1 MSLFD
6 FFIIFVI
13 GICFIY
19 SFSKG
24 MVREIFSLLGYLV
37 GYVLAMDYYEEFA
50 TALQSMVS
58 QEIMARISDFAIV
71 FTVVKILVGLFI
83 IFIVKITF
91 GLLGR
96 LIRKSVEGTLA
107 ISFLDRIVGGALGVL
122 KGLVIVAIIMFPLGL
137 FSGGYEKV
145 TQGSIIAPYLEKIIS
160 LVSQES
166 YVDEFLD
173 FSSEISVDEVQE
185 KIKKM
190 SDLNAITQ
198 DIKNKKEKFLGT
210 IQEGIKN
217 KPEEGAMENYTKEDK
232 NKLND
237 LLETFSTK

>member
-1 MSLFD
+1 
-6 FFIIFVI
+6 
-13 GICFIY
+13 
-19 SFSKG
+19 

-58 QEIMARISDFAIV
+58 QEIMARISEFTIV
-71 FTVVKILVGLFI
+71 FTALKILVALFI
-83 IFIVKITF
+83 IFIVKIIF

-107 ISFLDRIVGGALGVL
+107 ISFLDRIVGGALGGL

-166 YVDEFLD
+166 YIDQFLD
-173 FSSEISVDEVQE
+173 FSSEISVDGVQE
-185 KIKKM
+185 KLEKM
-190 SDLNAITQ
+190 GDLDAITQ
-198 DIKNKKEKFLGT
+198 KIKHKKEELLDT
-210 IQEGIKN
+210 IQGGIKN
-217 KPEEGAMENYTKEDK
+217 KPEEGAMDNHTKEDK

-237 LLETFSTK
+237 LLKTFSTK

>member
-1 MSLFD
+1 
-6 FFIIFVI
+6 
-13 GICFIY
+13 
-19 SFSKG
+19 

-83 IFIVKITF
+83 IFIVKIIF

-166 YVDEFLD
+166 YIDEFLD

-198 DIKNKKEKFLGT
+198 DIKNKKEEFLGT
-210 IQEGIKN
+210 IQGGIKN
-217 KPEEGAMENYTKEDK
+217 KAQEDAMENYTKEDK

>member
-1 MSLFD
+1 MSIFD
-6 FFIIFVI
+6 FFIIFII
-13 GICFIY
+13 GICFVY

-58 QEIMARISDFAIV
+58 QEIMARISKFAIV

-83 IFIVKITF
+83 IFIVKVIF

-107 ISFLDRIVGGALGVL
+107 ISLLDRIVGGGLGFL
-122 KGLVIVAIIMFPLGL
+122 KGLVIVAIMMFPLGL

-145 TQGSIIAPYLEKIIS
+145 TQGSIISPYLEKTIS

-166 YVDEFLD
+166 YIDKFLD
-173 FSSEISVDEVQE
+173 FSSEMSFDGVQE
-185 KIKKM
+185 KLQKIGA
-190 SDLNAITQ
+190 LNEITQ
-198 DIKNKKEKFLGT
+198 DIKHKKEELLDAVKG
-210 IQEGIKN
+210 EIKN
-217 KPEEGAMENYTKEDK
+217 SPEEDAMDNHTKEDK
-232 NKLND
+232 KKLNN
-237 LLETFSTK
+237 LLKKFSTK

>member
-1 MSLFD
+1 MTIFD
-6 FFIIFVI
+6 FFIIFII
-13 GICFIY
+13 GICFVY

-58 QEIMARISDFAIV
+58 QEIMGRISEFAIV

-83 IFIVKITF
+83 IFIVKIIF

-107 ISFLDRIVGGALGVL
+107 ISFLDRIVGGALGGL

-137 FSGGYEKV
+137 FNGGYEKV

-166 YVDEFLD
+166 YIDKFLD
-173 FSSEISVDEVQE
+173 FSSEMSVDGVQE
-185 KIKKM
+185 KLEKIG
-190 SDLNAITQ
+190 DLNAITQ
-198 DIKNKKEKFLGT
+198 GIKLKKEELLDT
-210 IQEGIKN
+210 IQGGIKN
-217 KPEEGAMENYTKEDK
+217 KTEEGAMDNHTKEDK

-237 LLETFSTK
+237 LLKTFSTK

>member
-1 MSLFD
+1 
-6 FFIIFVI
+6 
-13 GICFIY
+13 
-19 SFSKG
+19 

-58 QEIMARISDFAIV
+58 QEIMARISKFAIV

-83 IFIVKITF
+83 IFIVKVIF

-96 LIRKSVEGTLA
+96 LIRKSEGTLA
-107 ISFLDRIVGGALGVL
+107 ISFLDRIAGGALGGL

-166 YVDEFLD
+166 YIDKFLD
-173 FSSEISVDEVQE
+173 FSSEISVDGVQE
-185 KIKKM
+185 KLEKM
-190 SDLNAITQ
+190 GDLNAITQ
-198 DIKNKKEKFLGT
+198 DIKHKKEELLDT
-210 IQEGIKN
+210 IQGGIKN
-217 KPEEGAMENYTKEDK
+217 RPEEGAMDNHTKEDK

-237 LLETFSTK
+237 LLKTFSTK

>member
-6 FFIIFVI
+6 FVIIFII
-13 GICFIY
+13 GICFVY

-58 QEIMARISDFAIV
+58 QEIMARISEFPIV
-71 FTVVKILVGLFI
+71 FTALKILVALFI
-83 IFIVKITF
+83 IFIVKIIF

-107 ISFLDRIVGGALGVL
+107 ISFLDRIVGGALGGL

-166 YVDEFLD
+166 YIDKFLD
-173 FSSEISVDEVQE
+173 FSSEISVDGVQE
-185 KIKKM
+185 KLEKIG
-190 SDLNAITQ
+190 DLNTITQ
-198 DIKNKKEKFLGT
+198 DIKHKKEELLDA
-210 IQEGIKN
+210 IQGGIKN
-217 KPEEGAMENYTKEDK
+217 RPEEGAMDNHTKEDK

-237 LLETFSTK
+237 LLKTFSTK

>member
-50 TALQSMVS
+50 TVLQSMVS

-83 IFIVKITF
+83 IFIVKIIF

-198 DIKNKKEKFLGT
+198 DIKNKKEEFLGT

>member
-1 MSLFD
+1 
-6 FFIIFVI
+6 
-13 GICFIY
+13 
-19 SFSKG
+19 

-58 QEIMARISDFAIV
+58 QEIMARVSEFAIV
-71 FTVVKILVGLFI
+71 FTVLKILAGLFI
-83 IFIVKITF
+83 IFIVKIIF

-107 ISFLDRIVGGALGVL
+107 ISFLDRIVGGALGGL

-160 LVSQES
+160 LASQES
-166 YVDEFLD
+166 YINKFLD
-173 FSSEISVDEVQE
+173 FSSEMSVDGVQE
-185 KIKKM
+185 KLEKIG
-190 SDLNAITQ
+190 DLNTITQ
-198 DIKNKKEKFLGT
+198 DIKHKKEELLDA
-210 IQEGIKN
+210 IQGGIKN
-217 KPEEGAMENYTKEDK
+217 IPEEGAMDNHTKEDK

-237 LLETFSTK
+237 LLKTFSTK

>member
-6 FFIIFVI
+6 FFIIFII

-24 MVREIFSLLGYLV
+24 MVREIFSLLGYLM

-83 IFIVKITF
+83 IFIVKIIF

-173 FSSEISVDEVQE
+173 FSSEISVDEFQE

-190 SDLNAITQ
+190 SELNAITQ

-217 KPEEGAMENYTKEDK
+217 KPEDAAMENYTKEDK

>member
-1 MSLFD
+1 
-6 FFIIFVI
+6 
-13 GICFIY
+13 
-19 SFSKG
+19 

-37 GYVLAMDYYEEFA
+37 GYVLAMDYYDEFA

-58 QEIMARISDFAIV
+58 QEIMARISEFAIV
-71 FTVVKILVGLFI
+71 FTVVKILAGLFI
-83 IFIVKITF
+83 VFIVKVIF

-107 ISFLDRIVGGALGVL
+107 ISFLDRIVGGALGGL

-166 YVDEFLD
+166 YIDKFLD
-173 FSSEISVDEVQE
+173 FSSEISVDGFQE
-185 KIKKM
+185 KLEKM
-190 SDLNAITQ
+190 GDLNAITQ
-198 DIKNKKEKFLGT
+198 DIKHKKEELLDT
-210 IQEGIKN
+210 IQGEIK
-217 KPEEGAMENYTKEDK
+217 KRPKEGAMDNYTKEDK

-237 LLETFSTK
+237 LLKTFSTK

>member
-1 MSLFD
+1 
-6 FFIIFVI
+6 
-13 GICFIY
+13 
-19 SFSKG
+19 

-58 QEIMARISDFAIV
+58 QEIMARISEFAIV

-83 IFIVKITF
+83 IFIVKVIF

-107 ISFLDRIVGGALGVL
+107 ISFLDRIVGGALGGL

-137 FSGGYEKV
+137 FTGGYEKV
-145 TQGSIIAPYLEKIIS
+145 TQGSIIAPYLEKIFS
-160 LVSQES
+160 LVNQES
-166 YVDEFLD
+166 YIDKFLD
-173 FSSEISVDEVQE
+173 FSSEISVDGVQE
-185 KIKKM
+185 KLEKM
-190 SDLNAITQ
+190 GDLNAITQ
-198 DIKNKKEKFLGT
+198 DIKHKKEELLDT
-210 IQEGIKN
+210 IQGGIKN
-217 KPEEGAMENYTKEDK
+217 RPEEGAMDNHTKEDK

-237 LLETFSTK
+237 LLKTFSTK

>member
-6 FFIIFVI
+6 FFIIVVV
-13 GICFIY
+13 GICFLY

-37 GYVLAMDYYEEFA
+37 GYVLAMDYYDEFA

-58 QEIMARISDFAIV
+58 QEIMARISEFAIV
-71 FTVVKILVGLFI
+71 FTVVKILAGLFI
-83 IFIVKITF
+83 VFIVKVIF

-107 ISFLDRIVGGALGVL
+107 ISFLDRIVGGALGGL
-122 KGLVIVAIIMFPLGL
+122 KGLVIIAIIMFPLGL

-160 LVSQES
+160 LASQES
-166 YVDEFLD
+166 YIDKFLD
-173 FSSEISVDEVQE
+173 FTSEISVDGVQE
-185 KIKKM
+185 KLEKM
-190 SDLNAITQ
+190 GDLNVITQ
-198 DIKNKKEKFLGT
+198 DIKHKKEELLDM
-210 IQEGIKN
+210 IQGEIK
-217 KPEEGAMENYTKEDK
+217 KRPEEGPMDNYTKEDK

-237 LLETFSTK
+237 LLETFSTN

>member
-1 MSLFD
+1 MTIFD
-6 FFIIFVI
+6 FFIIFII
-13 GICFIY
+13 GICFVY

-58 QEIMARISDFAIV
+58 QEIMGRISEFAIV

-83 IFIVKITF
+83 IFIVKIIF

-107 ISFLDRIVGGALGVL
+107 ISFLDRIVGGALGGL

-137 FSGGYEKV
+137 FNGGYEKV

-166 YVDEFLD
+166 YIDKFLD
-173 FSSEISVDEVQE
+173 FSSEMSVDGVQE
-185 KIKKM
+185 KLEKIG
-190 SDLNAITQ
+190 DLNTITQ
-198 DIKNKKEKFLGT
+198 DIKHKKEELLDA
-210 IQEGIKN
+210 IQGGIKN
-217 KPEEGAMENYTKEDK
+217 IPEEGAMDNYTKEDK
-232 NKLND
+232 KKLND

>member
-1 MSLFD
+1 
-6 FFIIFVI
+6 
-13 GICFIY
+13 
-19 SFSKG
+19 

-58 QEIMARISDFAIV
+58 QEIMARISKFAIV
-71 FTVVKILVGLFI
+71 FTVVKILAGLFI
-83 IFIVKITF
+83 IFIVKVIF

-107 ISFLDRIVGGALGVL
+107 ISFLDRIVGGALGGL

-137 FSGGYEKV
+137 FNGGYEKV

-166 YVDEFLD
+166 YIDKFLD
-173 FSSEISVDEVQE
+173 FSSEMSVDGVQE
-185 KIKKM
+185 KLEKIG
-190 SDLNAITQ
+190 DLNTITQ
-198 DIKNKKEKFLGT
+198 DIKHKKEELLDA
-210 IQEGIKN
+210 IQGGIKN
-217 KPEEGAMENYTKEDK
+217 IPEEGAMDNHTKEDK

-237 LLETFSTK
+237 LLKTFSTK

>member
-1 MSLFD
+1 MSVFD
-6 FFIIFVI
+6 FIIILII
-13 GICFIY
+13 GICFVY

-50 TALQSMVS
+50 TALQSMIS
-58 QEIMARISDFAIV
+58 QDIMARISEFEIV

-83 IFIVKITF
+83 IFVVKVIF
-91 GLLGR
+91 GLIGR

-145 TQGSIIAPYLEKIIS
+145 TQGSILAPYLEKIIS

-166 YVDEFLD
+166 YIDKFLG
-173 FSSEISVDEVQE
+173 FSSEMTVDGVQE
-185 KIKKM
+185 KLEKIG
-190 SDLNAITQ
+190 DLNAITQ
-198 DIKNKKEKFLGT
+198 DIKHKKEELLDA
-210 IQEGIKN
+210 IQGGVNNIPKEDTMDN
-217 KPEEGAMENYTKEDK
+217 HTKEDK
-232 NKLND
+232 DKLND
-237 LLETFSTK
+237 LLKTFSTK

>member
-1 MSLFD
+1 
-6 FFIIFVI
+6 
-13 GICFIY
+13 
-19 SFSKG
+19 

-50 TALQSMVS
+50 TSLQSMVS

-83 IFIVKITF
+83 IFIVKIIF

-173 FSSEISVDEVQE
+173 FSSEISVDEFQE

-190 SDLNAITQ
+190 SELNAITQ
-198 DIKNKKEKFLGT
+198 DIKNKKEEFLGT
-210 IQEGIKN
+210 IQGGIKN
-217 KPEEGAMENYTKEDK
+217 KAQEDAMENYTKEDK

>member
-1 MSLFD
+1 
-6 FFIIFVI
+6 
-13 GICFIY
+13 
-19 SFSKG
+19 

-50 TALQSMVS
+50 TALKSMVS
-58 QEIMARISDFAIV
+58 QEIMARISEFAIV

-83 IFIVKITF
+83 IFIVKAIF

-107 ISFLDRIVGGALGVL
+107 ISFLDRIVGGVLGGL
-122 KGLVIVAIIMFPLGL
+122 KGLVIEVIIMFPLGL

-145 TQGSIIAPYLEKIIS
+145 TQGSIISPYLEKIIF

-166 YVDEFLD
+166 YIDKFLD
-173 FSSEISVDEVQE
+173 FSSEISVDGVQE
-185 KIKKM
+185 KLEKM
-190 SDLNAITQ
+190 GDLNAITQ
-198 DIKNKKEKFLGT
+198 DIKNKKEELLDT
-210 IQEGIKN
+210 IQGGIKN
-217 KPEEGAMENYTKEDK
+217 RPEEGAMDNHTKEDK

-237 LLETFSTK
+237 LLKTFSTK

>member
-1 MSLFD
+1 MTIFD
-6 FFIIFVI
+6 FFIIFII
-13 GICFIY
+13 GICFVY

-58 QEIMARISDFAIV
+58 QEIMGRISEFAIV
-71 FTVVKILVGLFI
+71 FTVVKVLVGLFI
-83 IFIVKITF
+83 IFIVKIIF

-107 ISFLDRIVGGALGVL
+107 ISFLDRIGGGALGGL

-137 FSGGYEKV
+137 FNGGYEKV
-145 TQGSIIAPYLEKIIS
+145 TQGSIIEPYLEKINS

-166 YVDEFLD
+166 YIDKFLD
-173 FSSEISVDEVQE
+173 FSSEMSVDGVQE
-185 KIKKM
+185 KLEKM
-190 SDLNAITQ
+190 GDLNAITQ
-198 DIKNKKEKFLGT
+198 DLKHKKEELLDT

-217 KPEEGAMENYTKEDK
+217 RPEEDAMDNYTKEDK

-237 LLETFSTK
+237 LLESFSTK

>member
-1 MSLFD
+1 MTIFD
-6 FFIIFVI
+6 FFIIFII
-13 GICFIY
+13 GICFVY

-58 QEIMARISDFAIV
+58 QEIMGRISEFAIV

-83 IFIVKITF
+83 IFIVKIIF
-91 GLLGR
+91 DLLGR

-107 ISFLDRIVGGALGVL
+107 ISFLDRIVGGALGRL
-122 KGLVIVAIIMFPLGL
+122 KGLVIAAIIMFPLGL
-137 FSGGYEKV
+137 FNGGYEKV

-166 YVDEFLD
+166 YIDKFLD
-173 FSSEISVDEVQE
+173 FSSEMSVDGVQE
-185 KIKKM
+185 KLEKIG
-190 SDLNAITQ
+190 DLNTITQ
-198 DIKNKKEKFLGT
+198 DIKHKKEELLDT
-210 IQEGIKN
+210 IKGKIKN
-217 KPEEGAMENYTKEDK
+217 RPEEGAMDNHTKEDK

-237 LLETFSTK
+237 LLKTFSTK

>member
-1 MSLFD
+1 MTIFD

-13 GICFIY
+13 GICFVY

-58 QEIMARISDFAIV
+58 QEIMGRISEFAIV

-83 IFIVKITF
+83 IFIVKIIF

-96 LIRKSVEGTLA
+96 LIRKSLEGTLA
-107 ISFLDRIVGGALGVL
+107 ISFLDRIVGGALGGI

-166 YVDEFLD
+166 YIDKFLD
-173 FSSEISVDEVQE
+173 FSSEMSVDGVQE
-185 KIKKM
+185 KLEKIG
-190 SDLNAITQ
+190 DLNTITQ
-198 DIKNKKEKFLGT
+198 DIKHKKEELLDT

-217 KPEEGAMENYTKEDK
+217 RPEEGAMDNYTKEDK

-237 LLETFSTK
+237 LLESFSTK

>member
-6 FFIIFVI
+6 FFIIFTTGV
-13 GICFIY
+13 CFIY

-50 TALQSMVS
+50 TALQSIVS
-58 QEIMARISDFAIV
+58 QEIMARISEFAIV
-71 FTVVKILVGLFI
+71 FTVFKILVGLFI
-83 IFIVKITF
+83 IFIVKTIF

-122 KGLVIVAIIMFPLGL
+122 KGLVIVAIIMFPLGF

-145 TQGSIIAPYLEKIIS
+145 TQGSIIAPYLEKIIT

-166 YVDEFLD
+166 YIDKFLD
-173 FSSEISVDEVQE
+173 FSSDISVDSVQE
-185 KIKKM
+185 KIEKM
-190 SDLNAITQ
+190 GDLNATKQ
-198 DIKNKKEKFLGT
+198 DIKHKKEELLDT
-210 IQEGIKN
+210 IQGGIKN
-217 KPEEGAMENYTKEDK
+217 KPEEGVMDNYTKEDK

-237 LLETFSTK
+237 LLETFSSK

>member
-83 IFIVKITF
+83 IFIVKIIF

-173 FSSEISVDEVQE
+173 FSSEISVDEFQE

-190 SDLNAITQ
+190 SELNAITQ
-198 DIKNKKEKFLGT
+198 DIKNKKEEFLGT

>member
-1 MSLFD
+1 
-6 FFIIFVI
+6 
-13 GICFIY
+13 
-19 SFSKG
+19 

-58 QEIMARISDFAIV
+58 QEIMGRISEFAIV

-83 IFIVKITF
+83 IFIVKIIF

-107 ISFLDRIVGGALGVL
+107 ISFLDRIVGGALGGL

-137 FSGGYEKV
+137 FNGGYEKV

-166 YVDEFLD
+166 YIDKFLD
-173 FSSEISVDEVQE
+173 FSSEMSVDGVQE
-185 KIKKM
+185 KLEKIG
-190 SDLNAITQ
+190 DLNTITQ
-198 DIKNKKEKFLGT
+198 DIKHKKEELLDA
-210 IQEGIKN
+210 IQGGIKN
-217 KPEEGAMENYTKEDK
+217 IPEEGAMDNHTKEDK

-237 LLETFSTK
+237 LLKTFSTK

>member
-1 MSLFD
+1 
-6 FFIIFVI
+6 
-13 GICFIY
+13 
-19 SFSKG
+19 

-58 QEIMARISDFAIV
+58 QEIMARVSEFAIV
-71 FTVVKILVGLFI
+71 FTVLKILAGLFI
-83 IFIVKITF
+83 IFIVKIIF

-107 ISFLDRIVGGALGVL
+107 ISFLDRIVGGALGGL

-145 TQGSIIAPYLEKIIS
+145 TRGSIIAPYLEKIIS
-160 LVSQES
+160 LASQES
-166 YVDEFLD
+166 YIDKFLD
-173 FSSEISVDEVQE
+173 FSSEMSVDGVQE
-185 KIKKM
+185 KLKKM
-190 SDLNAITQ
+190 GDLDAITQ
-198 DIKNKKEKFLGT
+198 EIRHKKEELLDT
-210 IQEGIKN
+210 IQGVITN
-217 KPEEGAMENYTKEDK
+217 KPEEGAMDNHTKEDK

-237 LLETFSTK
+237 LLKTFSTK

>member
-83 IFIVKITF
+83 IFIVKIIF

-198 DIKNKKEKFLGT
+198 DIKNKKEEFLGT
-210 IQEGIKN
+210 IQGGIKN
-217 KPEEGAMENYTKEDK
+217 KAQEDAMENYTKEDK